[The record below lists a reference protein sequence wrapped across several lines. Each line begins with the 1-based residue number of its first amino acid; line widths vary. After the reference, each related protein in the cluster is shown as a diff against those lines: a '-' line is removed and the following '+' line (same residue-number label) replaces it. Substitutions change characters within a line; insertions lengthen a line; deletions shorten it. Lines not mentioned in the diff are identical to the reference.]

1 MPYYAQ
7 TVVIGHAGG
16 DPEIRYLPSG
26 DSVANFSVA
35 YSEKW
40 KGSNGEPQEKTEW
53 YRVSVFG
60 PTVEKY
66 VQPYLKKGDLV
77 MIVGKMWTRKWT
89 GQDGSDRYSTE
100 LVADRFNGVTIL
112 SSSNKRDSAAKPQQ
126 APQRASEAPSRAQ
139 QMPFDD
145 DIPF

>member
-7 TVVIGHAGG
+7 TTVIGHAGG

-66 VQPYLKKGDLV
+66 VQPYLLKGDLV
-77 MIVGKMWTRKWT
+77 MIVG
-89 GQDGSDRYSTE
+89 
-100 LVADRFNGVTIL
+100 
-112 SSSNKRDSAAKPQQ
+112 
-126 APQRASEAPSRAQ
+126 
-139 QMPFDD
+139 
-145 DIPF
+145 